1 MTPILALIS
10 ILFGGDK
17 APAQET
23 AAREPAPAAVV
34 VVYQPEEAEAELVV
48 SEPSRW
54 VGAVELPGQVIDFS
68 VTLTESAGDYSG
80 TIDIPVQGL
89 IGGELQDIVRE
100 GDELRFTFAIPNLPE
115 FNWPT
120 WVMTLDETG
129 KAATGELRQS
139 GATFPSKMSLDEA
152 GDTELLPRPQHPKRP
167 LPYREIEVAVDAG
180 EHTLAGTLT
189 LPDEETFGSGPYP
202 AAILLTG
209 SGPQDRDETLM
220 GHKPFL
226 VLSDHLTRHGIAS
239 LRCDDRGTAG
249 STGDFSTATMLDF
262 MDDARAAIAF
272 LEQQDEIAEIGLI
285 GHSEGAMIAPETA
298 AGNDDVDFV
307 VLLAGPGVTGE
318 EVLLLQTRVM
328 LGETG
333 VGESFL
339 DTQEELQSQ
348 LFDLMKDGADRELIE
363 AKVGEL
369 IDLQSPGAAGEVR
382 EGLFDQNMAMIDRPW
397 FYHFLT
403 YDPRPMLRKLE
414 QPVLAVNGSKDLQVL
429 TSQNLDEI
437 RRVFEEEGKD
447 NFKAIEFE
455 GLNHLF
461 QPATTGAMSEY
472 GQIETT
478 FDENAMQV
486 ISDWILKQLD

>member
-1 MTPILALIS
+1 M
-10 ILFGGDK
+10 G
-17 APAQET
+17 
-23 AAREPAPAAVV
+23 
-34 VVYQPEEAEAELVV
+34 
-48 SEPSRW
+48 
-54 VGAVELPGQVIDFS
+54 
-68 VTLTESAGDYSG
+68 
-80 TIDIPVQGL
+80 
-89 IGGELQDIVRE
+89 
-100 GDELRFTFAIPNLPE
+100 
-115 FNWPT
+115 
-120 WVMTLDETG
+120 
-129 KAATGELRQS
+129 
-139 GATFPSKMSLDEA
+139 
-152 GDTELLPRPQHPKRP
+152 
-167 LPYREIEVAVDAG
+167 
-180 EHTLAGTLT
+180 LAGTLAMDVWARV
-189 LPDEETFGSGPYP
+189 LS
-202 AAILLTG
+202 
-209 SGPQDRDETLM
+209 LM
-220 GHKPFL
+220 GQPKPNWAMPGRWLGHVFRGRMFHDDIGAAQPVAGEL
-226 VLSDHLTRHGIAS
+226 GLGWALHYGVGVLYGVV
-239 LRCDDRGTAG
+239 
-249 STGDFSTATMLDF
+249 F
-262 MDDARAAIAF
+262 
-272 LEQQDEIAEIGLI
+272 
-285 GHSEGAMIAPETA
+285 
-298 AGNDDVDFV
+298 